1 MPATITAPLRLLCIR
16 EEWGIYCGA
25 LPIADTDALP
35 ARSANKIRQL
45 IKSAP
50 ERPFLATDLTDI
62 AHRAHLAGLD
72 RLPISIYCP
81 GKHKGA
87 GWQHVT
93 IRTA

>member
-1 MPATITAPLRLLCIR
+1 MTVTTAAPLRLLCIR
-16 EEWGIYCGA
+16 EDWGIYCGA
-25 LPIADTDALP
+25 LPIANTDDLP
-35 ARSANKIRQL
+35 ARSASRIRAL
-45 IKSAP
+45 IKSSP
-50 ERPFLATDLTDI
+50 HRPFLADDLTDI
-62 AHRAHLAGLD
+62 AHRAHLAGLE